1 MTYQANHQQLLSGNE
16 IMSDKLD
23 LKKYIRD
30 VDDFPIPGIKFRDIT
45 SLIETP
51 EPIRKTCKELT
62 KITDEFSA
70 DLVVSIESRGFIFA
84 GSVAADLLLPF
95 VLARKPGKL
104 PNETYIKNFDLEYG
118 STSIEIQKNTKITKG
133 QRVVIIDDLVAT
145 GGTAIACAELLTEN
159 FGVEKSDI
167 LILCIIDLPELGGSK
182 LIVDQGYNIKTLVS
196 Y

>member
-1 MTYQANHQQLLSGNE
+1 V
-16 IMSDKLD
+16 SDKLD
-23 LKKYIRD
+23 LKKHIRNID
-30 VDDFPIPGIKFRDIT
+30 NFPIPGIKFRDIT
-45 SLIETP
+45 SLVENP
-51 EPIRKTCKELT
+51 EPFRKTCRELT
-62 KITDEFSA
+62 KISKEFSA
-70 DLVVSIESRGFIFA
+70 KLIVSIESRGFIFA
-84 GSVAADLLLPF
+84 GPVAADLLLPF

-118 STSIEIQKNTKITKG
+118 STSIEIQKNTKIARA

-167 LILCIIDLPELGGSK
+167 LILCIIDLPELGGSI
-182 LIVDQGYNIKTLVS
+182 LIKDQGYNFHTLVS